1 MNLIIIV
8 FYLSLIN
15 QDTVQFTITDPHP
28 QPTTVV
34 QILLLG
40 VQQRCFTLKKC
51 ISVSTHLSIIRLFH
65 FDLMATNESK
75 IHIVT
80 EIFTMLWR
88 IIIDMVP

>member
-15 QDTVQFTITDPHP
+15 QDTVQSTITDPHP

-51 ISVSTHLSIIRLFH
+51 ISVSTHKYYWLFH
-65 FDLMATNESK
+65 FELMATNESK

-80 EIFTMLWR
+80 ENFTMLWR
-88 IIIDMVP
+88 IIIDMVL

>member
-15 QDTVQFTITDPHP
+15 QDTVQSTITDPHP

-40 VQQRCFTLKKC
+40 VKQRCFTLKKC
-51 ISVSTHLSIIRLFH
+51 ISVSTHKYYWLFH
-65 FDLMATNESK
+65 FELMATNESK
-75 IHIVT
+75 LHIVT
-80 EIFTMLWR
+80 ENFTMLWR
-88 IIIDMVP
+88 IIIDMVL

>member
-28 QPTTVV
+28 QLTTVV
-34 QILLLG
+34 RILLLD

-51 ISVSTHLSIIRLFH
+51 ISVSEHKYYWLFH

-80 EIFTMLWR
+80 
-88 IIIDMVP
+88 

>member
-15 QDTVQFTITDPHP
+15 QDTVQFTIMDPHP
-28 QPTTVV
+28 QLTTVV
-34 QILLLG
+34 RILLLD

-51 ISVSTHLSIIRLFH
+51 ISVSALTYWLFH

-80 EIFTMLWR
+80 AKFTML
-88 IIIDMVP
+88 